1 MKLFTILFAFL
12 FSCSAYAQPSIF
24 VRVYDLSGKK
34 IHAGHVLAVT
44 DSSLLLKANEVKT
57 IDVREIGYIK
67 TKRSAVNNL
76 VIGSLIGATA
86 FAIAGAA
93 SAEPDA
99 ILLPYSAGEG
109 AIIGTLVGLPLGAAA
124 GGLTIPF
131 KKSKTYLISGDL
143 IKWKVFQSV
152 VSQKNDLKK

>member
-24 VRVYDLSGKK
+24 VRVYDLNGKK

-44 DSSLLLKANEVKT
+44 DSSIQLKANEIRT

-67 TKRSAVNNL
+67 TKRSAANNL

-109 AIIGTLVGLPLGAAA
+109 AILGTFLGLPFGAAV

-143 IKWKVFQSV
+143 IKWKIFQSV
-152 VSQKNDLKK
+152 ISNKSNKK